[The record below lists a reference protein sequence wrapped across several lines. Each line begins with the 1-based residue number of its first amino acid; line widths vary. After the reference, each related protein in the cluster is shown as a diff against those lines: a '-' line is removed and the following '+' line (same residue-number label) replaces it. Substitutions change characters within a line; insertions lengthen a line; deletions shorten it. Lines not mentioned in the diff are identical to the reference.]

1 MCLFAEFIR
10 SKLPY
15 KLVPTITDSNVDS
28 FLDGW
33 YDNRVRALV
42 FERQQQPRLR
52 YLLTAFH
59 FRRRVAVGF
68 VQLKAAD
75 TIQVQQRYKV
85 AGDMDTL
92 LVFNENTL
100 RPIAS
105 VSMQV
110 MYFVDI

>member
-1 MCLFAEFIR
+1 M
-10 SKLPY
+10 
-15 KLVPTITDSNVDS
+15 VPTITDTSVDN
-28 FLDGW
+28 FLNGW
-33 YDNRVRALV
+33 VDNRVRAVV

-59 FRRRVAVGF
+59 FRRRVAFGF

-75 TIQVQQRYKV
+75 TVQLQQRYKI
-85 AGDMDTL
+85 AAHMDTV
-92 LVFNENTL
+92 LVFNENTQ

-110 MYFVDI
+110 RIFTTYY